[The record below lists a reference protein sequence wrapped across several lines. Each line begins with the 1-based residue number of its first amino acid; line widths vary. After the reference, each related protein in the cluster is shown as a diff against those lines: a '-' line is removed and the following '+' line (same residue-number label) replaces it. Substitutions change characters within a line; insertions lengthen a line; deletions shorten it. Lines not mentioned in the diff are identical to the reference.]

1 MYSGILFSHFKSCY
15 KTICNDLGK
24 VHNMLLNGKA
34 NYKIITVVLGKKNVF
49 LLGSGDSGGVCA
61 LSGSFLFLCN
71 KQVIMNREYFVV
83 KKKRYF

>member
-1 MYSGILFSHFKSCY
+1 MEEYLYSGILFSHFKSCY

-49 LLGSGDSGGVCA
+49 LLGLGILRGGV
-61 LSGSFLFLCN
+61 LFLVSSCFS
-71 KQVIMNREYFVV
+71 VINR
-83 KKKRYF
+83 